1 MKHGFEPMNE
11 TTQGAVSADPVLDLD
26 VVMIGGGISG
36 CYAAWRLRWLDK
48 RELAPSSLLLPLLE
62 RKDQLD
68 VGLFED
74 FRRSRRPTVARGLD
88 ADLDADGVE
97 ADTIADFRSA
107 FTNALAN
114 AKTSR
119 KPPVAVFNPRPF

>member
-1 MKHGFEPMNE
+1 MNE
-11 TTQGAVSADPVLDLD
+11 TIQGAVSADPVLDLD

-36 CYAAWRLRWLDK
+36 CYAACWLRWLDK

-88 ADLDADGVE
+88 ADGVE
-97 ADTIADFRSA
+97 VDIIADFRSA

-114 AKTSR
+114 AKTNR
-119 KPPVAVFNPRPF
+119 KPLVVVFNPRPF